1 MTKNTL
7 LSTIAA
13 LTLFGA
19 TGIATAQSPGGN
31 AVSAPPAA
39 AAPKEE
45 MSKPPAAKP
54 GPSAE
59 DFEVGAKAGAKFQI
73 VAAAGSGTQNQP
85 LNRLKTSPLQL
96 MIRPRRSRVAITKP
110 APLGPRRLEPQ
121 QRLLLKSAVKSRRRS
136 SRRR

>member
-59 DFEVGAKAGAKFQI
+59 DSKSAPKQAQI
-73 VAAAGSGTQNQP
+73 SNRRRSRLRTQNQP

-96 MIRPRRSRVAITKP
+96 MIRPRRSPVAITKP